1 MNRVFERPRRHRFA
15 RREAGLSIVELMI
28 SLVLGLMILTAVISV
43 FVNASAARS
52 ELERTSRQ
60 IENGRFAI
68 ELLSED
74 LRLAGFYGEMDGTAL
89 PAMGALADPEHDPC
103 SITLAHWSKALNF
116 HLRGYDNG
124 AGVPACVP
132 ATLKAGT
139 DVMVVRRVKSCVAGA
154 AGCEAAA
161 AGKPYLQVSMCDTE
175 MAANPFVVAL
185 GAGAFPLR
193 TRDCATAAGRR
204 QYLVRIYFVST
215 NNGAGQS
222 VPTLKMMELDG
233 GAMVETPL
241 VEGIEEF
248 SIEYGIDTNGDG
260 TTDAYTADPTAYA
273 CAGCTPESNWRNVVT
288 VQLYILARNTEL
300 SPGYN
305 DDKTY
310 TLGRDAAGNPLIK
323 GPFNDGYRRH
333 MYTGLVRI
341 ANVAGRRDTP

>member
-1 MNRVFERPRRHRFA
+1 MKHSRDHRFA
-15 RREAGLSIVELMI
+15 RREAGLSIIELMI
-28 SLVLGLMILTAVISV
+28 SIVLGLMILTAVISV

-68 ELLSED
+68 ELLSDD

-103 SITLAHWSKALNF
+103 STTLAHWSKALNF
-116 HLRGYDNG
+116 HVRGYDDG

-139 DVMVVRRVKSCVAGA
+139 DVIVVRRLKSCAAGV

-161 AGKPYLQVSMCDTE
+161 GTKPYLQVSMCDTE
-175 MAANPFVVAL
+175 MAATPYVLAL
-185 GAGAFPLR
+185 GGGAFPLKI
-193 TRDCATAAGRR
+193 RDCATAAGRR
-204 QYLVRIYFVST
+204 QYLVHVYFIST
-215 NNGAGQS
+215 DNGAGQP
-222 VPTLKMMELDG
+222 VPTLKMLELTG
-233 GAMVETPL
+233 GAIVETPL

-248 SIEYGIDTNGDG
+248 NVEYGIDTNGDG
-260 TTDAYTADPTAYA
+260 TTDVYTTDPSAYV

-288 VQLYILARNTEL
+288 VQLYVLARNTEL
-300 SPGYN
+300 SPGYK
-305 DDKTY
+305 DDKIY
-310 TLGRDAAGNPLIK
+310 TLGRDAAGTPLTK
-323 GPFNDGYRRH
+323 GPFNNAYRRH
-333 MYTGLVRI
+333 LYTGLIRI